1 MKKRI
6 FKFGAALTAALM
18 MFSATAS
25 LAFAEGDVVDNDA
38 DTSVTDTVEA
48 PMPTATPGDAE
59 AS

>member
-25 LAFAEGDVVDNDA
+25 LAFAEGDVVDNNADA
-38 DTSVTDTVEA
+38 SVTDTV
-48 PMPTATPGDAE
+48 
-59 AS
+59 